1 MLGIIIIT
9 VVCCA
14 VLTSIIWV
22 VIIYQTRKRMPPPVI
37 QTEMQELPD
46 MTETTRV
53 HQLQLHLCPDNV
65 SDHSSSKDSGTGD
78 SAKRSNDDLA
88 PEEFTLAINGDVAIE
103 MNNSHV
109 PLLHYPRSTNHDRIV
124 SAETSA
130 SDTRP
135 KDV

>member
-1 MLGIIIIT
+1 MGIIIIT

-37 QTEMQELPD
+37 QTKMQELPELTD
-46 MTETTRV
+46 KSRAY
-53 HQLQLHLCPDNV
+53 QLQLHLCSDNI

-88 PEEFTLAINGDVAIE
+88 PEEFTMIINGE
-103 MNNSHV
+103 MVMEINNSHV
-109 PLLHYPRSTNHDRIV
+109 PLLHCPRSTNHDRIV
-124 SAETSA
+124 S
-130 SDTRP
+130 SDTSESQTQP
-135 KDV
+135 KEV